1 MLADRRSEQLEQ
13 AIPQSSVAQCLVC
26 LGWALSSFCF
36 LTKRKTA
43 MNQRELDRA
52 LARATG
58 ESVRTIRR
66 LGFSLLDVDCSDLA
80 SDASELAPQIIDW
93 DSLEADRMALAMVA

>member
-1 MLADRRSEQLEQ
+1 
-13 AIPQSSVAQCLVC
+13 
-26 LGWALSSFCF
+26 
-36 LTKRKTA
+36 
-43 MNQRELDRA
+43 MNQRDLDRA

-66 LGFSLLDVDCSDLA
+66 LGFSLLDVDFSDLD

-93 DSLEADRMALAMVA
+93 DSLESDRMGLAMVA